1 MKICTILL
9 SFGGYD
15 VSPTYTTVYFKRYFQ
30 EVLWLFLC
38 FLELFLALY
47 TYIISKKRYIWC
59 NFGLEIDFWLK
70 FLLLNVIYKSISLK
84 TWLNTSHYYNYTIKE
99 SQDSRKVLSSFLSSF
114 FWSSS
119 SYVVI
124 PNQNKKKVLF
134 SVKWNCWFYSMISC
148 MPRFPFSRIKNNL
161 QLSANLKKPERRVP
175 NFQSNWIHFIQ
186 CAKLCTKCGKFPT
199 DGTIIHFPEA

>member
-1 MKICTILL
+1 M
-9 SFGGYD
+9 
-15 VSPTYTTVYFKRYFQ
+15 
-30 EVLWLFLC
+30 
-38 FLELFLALY
+38 
-47 TYIISKKRYIWC
+47 
-59 NFGLEIDFWLK
+59 
-70 FLLLNVIYKSISLK
+70 LLNVIYKSISLK

-186 CAKLCTKCGKFPT
+186 GAKLCTKCGKFPT
-199 DGTIIHFPEA
+199 DDTIIHFPAA